1 MLLLKFINGSYMV
14 ASEVADEV
22 VIWINANQFMSY
34 NKLLNLNNMLMLSFF
49 LNAEDQAQQL
59 S

>member
-1 MLLLKFINGSYMV
+1 MV